1 MTEEFKDFDDAP
13 VLTLEPELEEP
24 KEELAPVMKEA
35 PEMDPVQKE
44 MAQMVLTPKEQQM
57 VNDFAGK
64 IDIENTTQILQYGA
78 GTQKKMADFS
88 DEALNSVRAQ
98 DLGEVGEL
106 ITNVVVELKGFDV
119 EEEKGLFGFF
129 KKQSNKIET
138 MKLRYDKAESNVEKI
153 TDSLQKHQV
162 RLMKDSAMMDRMYQQ
177 NLNYFK
183 ELSMYILAGKKK
195 LAEVRKGK
203 LLELENRARMSGLP
217 EDAQA
222 AKDLDEKCN
231 RFEKKIH
238 DLELTRMISLQTAPQ
253 IRLVQNNDTMM
264 VEKIQTTIVNT
275 IPLWKSQ
282 MVLALGIAHSTEAAQ
297 AQRQVTDVTNELLRK
312 NAEALHMASVETAKE
327 SERGIVDMDTLK
339 KTNADLIA
347 TLDDVLKI
355 QREGRQKRQAAEA
368 EMARME
374 NDLKNKLLEI
384 QH

>member
-1 MTEEFKDFDDAP
+1 MTEEFKDFEAAP
-13 VLTLEPELEEP
+13 VLTLEPELDEP
-24 KEELAPVMKEA
+24 KEEIAPVMKEE
-35 PEMDPVQKE
+35 PEMDPIQKE

-88 DEALNSVRAQ
+88 DEALNSVRSQ
-98 DLGEVGEL
+98 DLGEVGDL
-106 ITNVVVELKGFDV
+106 ITNVVVELKGFDA

-129 KKQSNKIET
+129 KKQSNKIEA

-177 NLNYFK
+177 NLSYFK

-195 LAEVRKGK
+195 LSEVRKGK
-203 LLELENRARMSGLP
+203 LMELENRARMSGLP

-312 NAEALHMASVETAKE
+312 NAEALHMASVETARE

-374 NDLKNKLLEI
+374 SDLKNKLLEI
-384 QH
+384 QP